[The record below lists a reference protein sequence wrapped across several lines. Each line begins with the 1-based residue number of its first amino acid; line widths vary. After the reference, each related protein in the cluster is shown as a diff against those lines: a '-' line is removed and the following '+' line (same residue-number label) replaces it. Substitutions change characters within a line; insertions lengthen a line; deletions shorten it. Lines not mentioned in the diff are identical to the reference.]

1 MRKNNYTAILFEL
14 LPYYFNK
21 LKKIYSGRKNIKII
35 RRFIT
40 HNNSKKKLFF
50 YIPSKN
56 IKLMNGDGPFNDWA
70 GGQGSFSKKFIIN
83 EIYKNNFRGN
93 KCNINIQ
100 KFIDEIS
107 SLTVPC
113 DRISKYKISKLE
125 ISLLALDV
133 QGYEYYILKS
143 INFKKQKFSII
154 YLEDEDPQSIIS
166 TKMRRLLKINSYK
179 LVGHEGPDYVY
190 SLVQ

>member
-1 MRKNNYTAILFEL
+1 
-14 LPYYFNK
+14 
-21 LKKIYSGRKNIKII
+21 
-35 RRFIT
+35 
-40 HNNSKKKLFF
+40 
-50 YIPSKN
+50 
-56 IKLMNGDGPFNDWA
+56 MNGEGPFNDWA

-93 KCNINIQ
+93 KYNINIQ

-143 INFKKQKFSII
+143 INFKKQKFSRI

-190 SLVQ
+190 SSVQ